1 MNTFQPFLPFSRG
14 ESGSISPH
22 IFFHCSTESRLVFF
36 RMEIKP
42 GEKIIEGMAYVAKP
56 TFYGLKDVLTW
67 GHQILFPLL
76 LISFWA

>member
-1 MNTFQPFLPFSRG
+1 
-14 ESGSISPH
+14 
-22 IFFHCSTESRLVFF
+22 
-36 RMEIKP
+36 MEIKP

-76 LISFWA
+76 LISFGHE